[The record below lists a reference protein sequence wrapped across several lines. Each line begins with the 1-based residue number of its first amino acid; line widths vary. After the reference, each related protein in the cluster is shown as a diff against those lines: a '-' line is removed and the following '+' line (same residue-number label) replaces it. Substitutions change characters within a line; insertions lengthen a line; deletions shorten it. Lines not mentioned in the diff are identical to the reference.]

1 MTYRPRFAVASR
13 CGTNGVFAIH
23 ERCAAAFDEPIGMN
37 GYSCPPHHAFGLS
50 VKEHLQT
57 LVGQALRAV
66 YLERGV
72 EFPALPPIIIER
84 TRDKAHGDFAT
95 NAAMVYAKPAGMK
108 PRDLATSML
117 ASMPTSM
124 HVDAVEIAGPG
135 FINFRLGTRYLYD
148 NLREVLA
155 KGADFGRVI
164 TPAADRITVEY
175 VSANPT
181 GPLHVGHGR
190 GAAFGASLSNVL
202 EACGIDVQREY
213 YVNDNGRQMDI
224 LAASVWLRYL
234 DLAGVSV
241 RFPDNG
247 YKSED
252 YIYAIARQLL
262 GTHAM
267 HFRRDAE
274 AITADL
280 PLDESQG
287 GDKEAHID
295 AIVARC
301 KALLGTQDFRVVF
314 DAGLNAI
321 LDDIRDDLGGFGV
334 SFNEWFSER
343 SLATSGAIDR
353 AVERLTQLGHMYEE
367 KGALWFRATTF
378 GDEKDRVVIREN
390 GAATY
395 FASDIAY
402 LLNKFDRG
410 FTRAIYIFGA
420 DHHGYIARLKAAAS
434 GLGLD
439 PDKLEILLVQFAV
452 LYRGET
458 KVQMSTRSGQFVTLR
473 ELREEVGSD
482 ACRFFYIMRS
492 NDQHLDFDLELAKRS
507 SRDNPVFYVQYAY
520 ARIAS
525 VLRQL
530 GDRALLHDV
539 AAGDAALDQLTDPYE
554 RALLDNLRQF
564 PETVTNAGADRA
576 PHRIANYLRELA
588 AALHSYYDGSQIKI
602 LGDDEALR
610 NARLNLLL
618 GVRQVL
624 ANGLKLIGVSAPE
637 KM

>member
-1 MTYRPRFAVASR
+1 M
-13 CGTNGVFAIH
+13 
-23 ERCAAAFDEPIGMN
+23 
-37 GYSCPPHHAFGLS
+37 
-50 VKEHLQT
+50 KEHLQT
-57 LVGQALRAV
+57 LITQALRSLAADRSI
-66 YLERGV
+66 E
-72 EFPALPPIIIER
+72 LPGPIEIAIER

-95 NAAMVYAKPAGMK
+95 NAAMVYAKPLGLK
-108 PRDLATSML
+108 PRDLATALVAALPS
-117 ASMPTSM
+117 SM
-124 HVDAVEIAGPG
+124 HVEGVEIAGPG
-135 FINFRLGTRYLYD
+135 FINFRLGRRYLHE
-148 NLREVLA
+148 NLREVLDR
-155 KGADFGRVI
+155 ADSFGRVL
-164 TPAADRITVEY
+164 TPAAEPITVEY

-190 GAAFGASLSNVL
+190 GAAFGASLTNVL
-202 EACGIDVQREY
+202 EACGYKVQREY

-234 DLAGVSV
+234 ELAGVEI

-247 YKSED
+247 YKSRE
-252 YIYAIARQLL
+252 YIYAIARQLV
-262 GTHAM
+262 GSHSM
-267 HFRRDAE
+267 HFRRDGE

-301 KALLGTQDFRVVF
+301 KALLGPEDYRTVF

-321 LDDIRDDLGGFGV
+321 LDDIREDLGQFDVNFDG
-334 SFNEWFSER
+334 WFSER

-353 AVERLTQLGHMYEE
+353 AVARLKELGHMYEE

-402 LLNKFDRG
+402 LLNKFERG
-410 FTRAIYIFGA
+410 FARAIYIFGA
-420 DHHGYIARLKAAAS
+420 DHHGYIARLKAAAQ

-439 PDKLEILLVQFAV
+439 PDNLEILLVQFAV
-452 LYRGET
+452 LYRGSE

-473 ELREEVGSD
+473 ELREEVGAD
-482 ACRFFYIMRS
+482 ACRFFYVMRS
-492 NDQHLDFDLELAKRS
+492 NDQHLDFDLELAKS
-507 SRDNPVFYVQYAY
+507 ASRDNPVFYVQYAN
-520 ARIAS
+520 ARICS

-530 GDRALLHDV
+530 GERGLVHDRG
-539 AAGDAALDQLTDPYE
+539 AGSAALESLTDPYE
-554 RALLDNLRQF
+554 IALLELLRAY
-564 PETVTNAGADRA
+564 PETVESAGADRA
-576 PHRIANYLRELA
+576 PHRIANFLRELA
-588 AALHSYYDGSQIKI
+588 AGLHSYYDGSQIKI
-602 LGDDEALR
+602 LGEDDDLR
-610 NARLNLLL
+610 NARLNLIA

-624 ANGLKLIGVSAPE
+624 VNGLRLIGVSAPE

>member
-1 MTYRPRFAVASR
+1 
-13 CGTNGVFAIH
+13 
-23 ERCAAAFDEPIGMN
+23 
-37 GYSCPPHHAFGLS
+37 
-50 VKEHLQT
+50 
-57 LVGQALRAV
+57 
-66 YLERGV
+66 
-72 EFPALPPIIIER
+72 
-84 TRDKAHGDFAT
+84 
-95 NAAMVYAKPAGMK
+95 
-108 PRDLATSML
+108 
-117 ASMPTSM
+117 
-124 HVDAVEIAGPG
+124 
-135 FINFRLGTRYLYD
+135 
-148 NLREVLA
+148 
-155 KGADFGRVI
+155 
-164 TPAADRITVEY
+164 
-175 VSANPT
+175 
-181 GPLHVGHGR
+181 
-190 GAAFGASLSNVL
+190 
-202 EACGIDVQREY
+202 
-213 YVNDNGRQMDI
+213 MDI

-234 DLAGVSV
+234 ELAGVEI

-252 YIYAIARQLL
+252 YIYAIARQLF
-262 GTHAM
+262 GSHAM
-267 HFRRDAE
+267 HFRRDGE

-301 KALLGTQDFRVVF
+301 KALLGPQDYRTVF

-321 LDDIRDDLGGFGV
+321 LDDIREDLGQFDVRFDG
-334 SFNEWFSER
+334 WFSER
-343 SLATSGAIDR
+343 SLAISGAIDR
-353 AVERLTQLGHMYEE
+353 AVTRLTELGHMYEE

-410 FTRAIYIFGA
+410 FGRAIYIFGA
-420 DHHGYIARLKAAAS
+420 DHHGYIARLKAAAQ

-452 LYRGET
+452 LYRGTE

-482 ACRFFYIMRS
+482 ACRFFYVMRS
-492 NDQHLDFDLELAKRS
+492 NDQHLDFDLELAKS
-507 SRDNPVFYVQYAY
+507 ASRDNPVFYVHYAH
-520 ARIAS
+520 ARICS

-530 GDRALLHDV
+530 GERALAHDQ
-539 AAGDAALDQLTDPYE
+539 AAGDAALERLEDPYE
-554 RALLDNLRQF
+554 LALLQQLQQY
-564 PETVTNAGADRA
+564 PETVTKAGADRA
-576 PHRIANYLRELA
+576 PHRIANYLRELSA
-588 AALHSYYDGSQIKI
+588 SLHSYYDGSQIKI
-602 LGDDEALR
+602 LGDDAELR

-624 ANGLKLIGVSAPE
+624 ANGLKLIGVSAPD